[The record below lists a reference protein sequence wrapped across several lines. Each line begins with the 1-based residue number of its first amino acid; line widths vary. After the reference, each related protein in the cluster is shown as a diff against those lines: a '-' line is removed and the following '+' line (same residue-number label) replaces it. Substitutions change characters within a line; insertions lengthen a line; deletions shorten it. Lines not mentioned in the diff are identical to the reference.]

1 MVTSRPTAHEGTT
14 VIHAGRLL
22 AEPGAPARLKQSIL
36 IEGSRITSVV
46 DGFVPGARVIDLS
59 KQWVI
64 PGLIDMHTHVTGV
77 LNLSV
82 PVSQQI
88 GYAFM
93 GRPAEAVLGTLPRV
107 KALLMS
113 GFTTIRSLG
122 DPTFTTYA
130 LRNAVDEGD
139 LPSPRMLVCE
149 AQICVCG
156 GDFDPCN
163 WCVRLDLEGHVH
175 NRGNYSGVEEAR
187 RVVREEVRR
196 GADFVKFR
204 QAGAPAENPRI
215 KMVESLEEIR
225 AVIDTAHQL
234 DRKVAVHVNGSPD
247 FLHAVIEAGADTIE
261 HGPLDDRAVE
271 LMKSHGTAY
280 VPTLLAAKLTDY
292 RFEDA
297 CAGLAKAY
305 RSGVLI
311 AFGSDLGIFGP
322 EQVHEEFALMV
333 AAGMPPEEVL
343 KAATINAA
351 RALGP
356 AGETL
361 GTIGP
366 GRSADVIAIGVDP
379 LEQIQSLGNADAI
392 SFVMKAG
399 KVFKHQGCQAS

>member
-1 MVTSRPTAHEGTT
+1 MTSLLTAHEGST

-22 AEPGAPARLKQSIL
+22 AIPGAPAKLEQSIL
-36 IEGSRITSVV
+36 IEGSRIISVA
-46 DGFVPGARVIDLS
+46 DGFVRGDRIIDLS
-59 KQWVI
+59 TQWVM

-107 KALLMS
+107 KALLMG
-113 GFTTIRSLG
+113 GFTSIRSLG
-122 DPTFTTYA
+122 DPTFTSYA
-130 LRNAVDEGD
+130 LRNAVNDGD
-139 LPSPRMLVCE
+139 IPSPRMFVCE

-163 WCVRLDLEGHVH
+163 WCVRLDLEDHVH

-187 RVVREEVRR
+187 KVVREEVRR

-225 AVIDTAHQL
+225 AVIDTGHQL
-234 DRKVAVHVNGSPD
+234 DRKVAVHVTGSPD
-247 FLHAVIEAGADTIE
+247 FLHAVIQAGADTIE
-261 HGPLDDRAVE
+261 HGPLDDKAVE
-271 LMKSHGTAY
+271 LMKLHATTY

-297 CAGLAKAY
+297 SSGLAKAY
-305 RSGVLI
+305 AAGVRI

-343 KAATINAA
+343 RAATLNASL
-351 RALGP
+351 ALGP
-356 AGETL
+356 AGEGL
-361 GTIGP
+361 GAIEP
-366 GRSADVIAIGVDP
+366 GKTADVIAVGGDP
-379 LEQIQSLGNADAI
+379 LAQIEKLGNPQEI

-399 KVFKHQGCQAS
+399 KIFKHKGCEAS